1 MIKDDDFP
9 TYSTDPELSP
19 PVAGAVNAVQDEQE
33 LRILL
38 RFLIGSAVEGNDEF
52 WRRARIWQ
60 AELERARISGA
71 YPSADIE
78 TEGARLR
85 YAMLGIFFQ
94 TLDSWSKS
102 LKFVQE
108 FSGQAYQQFDRMV
121 SPLVN
126 SRLFRPLRRGVDR
139 LVSRGESIIESWI
152 EAGRREEQLSRS
164 LVREQAFDDLVN
176 QVLDYLAAKPEIR
189 DLVQDQGV
197 GMAEEVVG
205 EFRSRSSDIDSL
217 LARVADAILRR
228 ESKQNQGEQP

>member
-1 MIKDDDFP
+1 MIRDEDFP

-19 PVAGAVNAVQDEQE
+19 PVAGVTDAVQDEQE

-60 AELERARISGA
+60 AEMEKSRLTGA
-71 YPSADIE
+71 YPTPGVE
-78 TEGARLR
+78 TEAARLR
-85 YAMLGIFFQ
+85 YALLGIFFQ
-94 TLDSWSKS
+94 VLEGGSDRLKS
-102 LKFVQE
+102 LQQ
-108 FSGQAYQQFDRMV
+108 STGRMYQRLNRLVD
-121 SPLVN
+121 PLIS
-126 SRLFRPLRRGVDR
+126 SRLFRPLRNGVDHM
-139 LVSRGESIIESWI
+139 VSRGETILESWI
-152 EAGRREEQLSRS
+152 ETGRREEQLSRS

-176 QVLDYLAAKPEIR
+176 EVLDYLAAKPEIR

-228 ESKQNQGEQP
+228 EPKQNQGEQP